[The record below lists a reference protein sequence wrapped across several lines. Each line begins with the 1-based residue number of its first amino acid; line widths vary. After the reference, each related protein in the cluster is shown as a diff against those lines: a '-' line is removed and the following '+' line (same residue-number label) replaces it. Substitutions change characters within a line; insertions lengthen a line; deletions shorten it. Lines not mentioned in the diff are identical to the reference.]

1 MSGKIKIPRT
11 RRVSIKTTWP
21 YHLMLLPG
29 IIFLITYSILPL
41 AGNVM
46 AFQRFN
52 PALGF
57 FGSDWVGLEHFRF
70 MAILPDVTRVFFNSL
85 IIASGRLV
93 FTMIFS
99 IIFAILVHEMYGKI
113 IKRSVQSIAFL
124 PHFLSWVILANVF
137 RNVLDETGIVNITLL
152 AIGIIEE
159 PVIWLGNNN
168 TFRPI
173 IIGTAVWKDFGFG
186 AIIFIAAL
194 SGINTELY
202 EAADIDGA
210 GRLRKIWNV
219 TLPGMRVTIVLVATL
234 NLAQILNAGFDQ
246 IFNMYSP
253 IVYRTGDI
261 IDTYVVR
268 MSFINAQFSFAA
280 AVGLLRSAISF
291 ILIIISYI
299 LARKFAN
306 YRIF

>member
-1 MSGKIKIPRT
+1 MSARIKVNKPKRA
-11 RRVSIKTTWP
+11 SIKTAWP
-21 YHLMLLPG
+21 YHLMLFPG
-29 IIFLITYSILPL
+29 MFFLITYSILPFF
-41 AGNVM
+41 GNVI
-46 AFQRFN
+46 AFQNFN
-52 PALGF
+52 PAMGF
-57 FGSDWVGLEHFRF
+57 FGSPWVGLDHFRF
-70 MAILPDVTRVFFNSL
+70 MIILPDVTRVFFNSL
-85 IIASGRLV
+85 IIATGRLV
-93 FTMIFS
+93 FTMLFS
-99 IIFAILVHEMYGKI
+99 IFFAILIHEMFGKI
-113 IKRSVQSIAFL
+113 IKRAVQSICFL

-137 RNVLDETGIVNITLL
+137 RNVLDETGIVNITLM
-152 AIGIIEE
+152 AIGIIDE

-173 IIGTAVWKDFGFG
+173 IIATGVWREFGFG

-194 SGINTELY
+194 SGINPELY

-210 GRLRKIWNV
+210 GRLKKIWHV
-219 TLPGMRVTIVLVATL
+219 TLPGMMVTIVLVATL

-246 IFNMYSP
+246 IFNLYSP

-268 MSFINAQFSFAA
+268 TSFINAQFSFAA

-291 ILIIISYI
+291 ILITLSY
-299 LARKFAN
+299 LMARKFAN